1 MIKQIP
7 ILLVVVGI
15 IVLLLGVNLVL
26 MYNLSFFTGIIVF
39 FGIAML
45 VAGVDLKRKIKKLN
59 AKNRKNQ
66 HDYTISKLM
75 EEDDMSK
82 NESKDK
88 KEKLE

>member
-7 ILLVVVGI
+7 ILLVIAGIAILKIGI
-15 IVLLLGVNLVL
+15 ILVIV
-26 MYNLSFFTGIIVF
+26 YGLSFYSGIVVF

-59 AKNRKNQ
+59 AKNKKDH

-75 EEDDMSK
+75 EEEDTTKDKSK
-82 NESKDK
+82 NN
-88 KEKLE
+88 L

>member
-15 IVLLLGVNLVL
+15 VLLLVGVNLVL
-26 MYNLSFFTGIIVF
+26 MYDLSFFTGIVVF

-59 AKNRKNQ
+59 AKNRKDHHN
-66 HDYTISKLM
+66 YTISKLM
-75 EEDDMSK
+75 EEEDSPKED
-82 NESKDK
+82 KDV
-88 KEKLE
+88 

>member
-15 IVLLLGVNLVL
+15 VVLLIGINLVM
-26 MYNLSFFTGIIVF
+26 MYDLSFFTGIVVF

-45 VAGVDLKRKIKKLN
+45 VAGVDLKRKIKKIN

-66 HDYTISKLM
+66 QDYTISKLM
-75 EEDDMSK
+75 EEEDIPKEESNDK
-82 NESKDK
+82 N
-88 KEKLE
+88 

>member
-15 IVLLLGVNLVL
+15 VVLLLGVNLVL
-26 MYNLSFFTGIIVF
+26 MYDLSFFTGIIVF

-45 VAGVDLKRKIKKLN
+45 VAGIDLNRKIKKLN

-66 HDYTISKLM
+66 RDYTISKLM
-75 EEDDMSK
+75 EEDKPKEESNDK
-82 NESKDK
+82 N
-88 KEKLE
+88 